1 MGRAASTRKPAPARM
16 AAPRTESLLVELLT
30 EELPP
35 KALRTLSE
43 AFERSMRDLLR
54 DEYLLTQQSRS
65 AVFATPRRLAV
76 RFTRVLARQPN
87 RLSERMGPKQ
97 SAPSQAIEGF
107 ARSCGVAAGK
117 LQLKDGRYCYS
128 VQVPGRPVAE
138 LVPDIV
144 ARALKTLPVP
154 KLMRWGSGD
163 AQFVRPVH
171 GLVLLYGARVVPGA
185 VLGIKSGRK
194 TLGHRFLS
202 RGALTIA
209 HADKYE
215 TTLARR
221 GMVIAGFEHRRQM
234 IETQLEANSKTLSK
248 SVTWRLERHA
258 ELMDEVTSLVEY
270 PVVYRGQYEP
280 AFLDLPKECLVIA
293 MQRHQ
298 KYFPLANAQGELL
311 PQFLMVSNIRS
322 RTPRQII
329 HGNERVLKARLSDA
343 RFFFEQDRKVRLAER
358 VPRLANV
365 VFHNKLGSQ
374 LERVERIRKLA
385 REIAERLAHPKIQ
398 WLTSGDVPAIE
409 RAAYLCKADLLT
421 QMVGEFPELQGTM
434 GKYYAAP
441 DEPKPVAEAIE
452 EHYMPKS
459 GGGELPRSRL
469 AVCVALAD
477 KLDMLVG
484 IYGIG
489 LVPTGDKDPFG
500 LRRLALGAIRILA
513 EHRLP
518 LDALDLLHFACALYD
533 GVKVPEQSVH
543 GLYAFML
550 ERLKSYL
557 REQGFA
563 VDEIEAVVSLNPTRI
578 DQVPARMR
586 ALREFRALPEAEAL
600 ASANKRIHNILKQ
613 ADGTE
618 SLTGPNPEL
627 LHAEAEQQLAQ
638 RLAEVAR
645 LVQPLFDAGDYAPAL
660 QQLARLREPVD
671 RFFDDVM
678 VMVDDEAL
686 RAARLALLSQIRNL
700 FLHVADISRL
710 QN

>member
-1 MGRAASTRKPAPARM
+1 MGRAASKRKPAPARP
-16 AAPRTESLLVELLT
+16 AALRTESLLVELLT

-35 KALRTLSE
+35 KALRGLSE
-43 AFERSMRDLLR
+43 VFERSMHDFLR
-54 DEYLLTQQSRS
+54 DEYLLTQQSKS
-65 AVFATPRRLAV
+65 TVFATPRRLAV
-76 RFTRVLARQPN
+76 RFTHVVARQPN
-87 RLSERMGPKQ
+87 RLSERAGPKE
-97 SAPSQAIEGF
+97 SAPPQAIEGF
-107 ARSCGVAAGK
+107 ARGCGVAVGK
-117 LQLKDGRYCYS
+117 LQVKDGRYCYS
-128 VQVPGRPVAE
+128 LEVRGRPVAE
-138 LVPDIV
+138 LIPDIV

-154 KLMRWGSGD
+154 KLMRWGNGD

-171 GLVLLYGARVVPGA
+171 GLILLHGARIVPGA

-202 RGALTIA
+202 RGVLTIA
-209 HADKYE
+209 HADAYE
-215 TTLARR
+215 TMLERR
-221 GMVIAGFEHRRQM
+221 GMVVASFERRRRM
-234 IETQLEANSKTLSK
+234 IETQLESSTKNQSR

-258 ELMDEVTSLVEY
+258 ELLHEVTGLVEY
-270 PVVYRGQYEP
+270 PVVYRGQFER
-280 AFLDLPKECLVIA
+280 AFLALPKECLAIA

-298 KYFPLANAQGELL
+298 KYFPLADAKAELL
-311 PQFLMVSNIRS
+311 SQFLVVSNIRT
-322 RTPRQII
+322 RTPQHII

-343 RFFFEQDRKVRLAER
+343 RFFFDQDRKVRLAER
-358 VPRLANV
+358 VPKLAHV

-374 LERVERIRKLA
+374 LERVERIRSLA
-385 REIAERLAHPKIQ
+385 REIAGRLAHPKIR
-398 WLTSGDVPAIE
+398 WIAAADVPAIE

-421 QMVGEFPELQGTM
+421 EMVGEFPELQGTM
-434 GKYYAAP
+434 GKYYAVP
-441 DEPKPVAEAIE
+441 DESKPVAEAIE
-452 EHYMPKS
+452 EHYLPKT

-500 LRRLALGAIRILA
+500 LRRAALGALRILA

-518 LDALDLLHFACALYD
+518 LDVLELLHFSCALYGD
-533 GVKVPEQSVH
+533 AKVPGQSVH
-543 GLYAFML
+543 GLYAFMI

-557 REQGFA
+557 REQDFA
-563 VDEIEAVVSLNPTRI
+563 ADEIEAVVSLNPTRI

-586 ALREFRALPEAEAL
+586 ALREFRDLPEAAAL

-613 ADGTE
+613 AGGAET
-618 SLTGPNPEL
+618 LAGPNLEL
-627 LHAEAEQQLAQ
+627 LRGDAEQQLTQ
-638 RLAEVAR
+638 RLADVTR
-645 LVQPLFDAGDYAPAL
+645 SVQPLFDAGDYAPAL
-660 QQLARLREPVD
+660 KQLARLREPVD
-671 RFFDDVM
+671 RFFEDVM